1 MRIKILVLQF
11 KELKS
16 SVTSFWRLGTTH
28 LFLLYCLQPSLSL
41 EDTEAHLIPVSRKDF
56 ELS

>member
-41 EDTEAHLIPVSRKDF
+41 EDTEAHLIPVS
-56 ELS
+56 